1 MSNFDDLIKYPAT
14 AARARQLGFD
24 LYFTGKPCSKGHV
37 SVRYASSSNCVKC
50 IEEKRGSAFKV
61 KRGDKIKRSK
71 ENQLLAELAIES
83 GFLHYESDS
92 PCPKGH
98 YTRWVTSNNCVQCD
112 NESRIKRK
120 ESARWLRI
128 KKEYGLTK
136 KQVSA
141 MLEGQGGKCSICQC
155 CIKNG
160 YHIDHCH
167 AKNFVRSLLC
177 SRCNQAIGLLD
188 EDLEKIKSAM
198 KYIKRFQKDA

>member
-1 MSNFDDLIKYPAT
+1 MSNFSDLIKYPAT
-14 AARARQLGFD
+14 AARAKELGFEF
-24 LYFTGKPCSKGHV
+24 YFTGKPCLRGHV
-37 SVRYASSSNCVKC
+37 SARYTSSGNCVNC
-50 IEEKRGSAFKV
+50 IEEKRGVAFNI
-61 KRGDKIKRSK
+61 KRGAKLKRSK
-71 ENQLLAELAIES
+71 ENQLLAQQAIEN

-112 NESRIKRK
+112 SEKRNKRK

-128 KKEYGLTK
+128 KKEYGLTE
-136 KQVSA
+136 KQVNA
-141 MLEGQGGKCSICQC
+141 MLEGQNCKCSICRC

-167 AKNFVRSLLC
+167 TKNFVRSLLC

-188 EDLEKIKSAM
+188 EDVSKIKAAM
-198 KYIKRFQKDA
+198 QYLKRFQKDA